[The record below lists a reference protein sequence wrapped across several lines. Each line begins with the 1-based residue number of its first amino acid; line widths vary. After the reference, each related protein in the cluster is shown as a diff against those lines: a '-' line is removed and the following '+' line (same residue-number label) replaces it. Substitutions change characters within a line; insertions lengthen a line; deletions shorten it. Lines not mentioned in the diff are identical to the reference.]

1 MQTFLKTYDIEL
13 LSVIM
18 SHISW
23 EVIELIND
31 LYSWIDRLLNNFR
44 ASWQAYIMDLQGHIL
59 LMIFHAKYKLEVN
72 NTSIW
77 FHSWL
82 SNCYKILLMPWQH
95 SCHGMCNIL

>member
-44 ASWQAYIMDLQGHIL
+44 AAWQAYIMDLQGHIL
-59 LMIFHAKYKLEVN
+59 LTVFEIVLCELMDSR
-72 NTSIW
+72 SINELT
-77 FHSWL
+77 FGGPA
-82 SNCYKILLMPWQH
+82 LLLVDRRNMQ
-95 SCHGMCNIL
+95 